1 MKATKI
7 FTLFACLALVLTA
20 CQDDDFGKKYSPGK
34 VGDLISFGGTSGY
47 SDEARTVYGD
57 KVEGENG
64 YTEIKWYA
72 GDKVRIYCEQAQSLT
87 SNKYCDYNVVD
98 GISSSPTNGT
108 YESSHSSSLSAIG
121 ESGLRW
127 GSETETHTFYG
138 VYPAPSQLSASGADS
153 LSQKAG
159 GKLELNGNTLKGY
172 LPNRQT
178 PVSGKVNYT
187 YDSQNRAYTIH
198 PSMRYAYM
206 VANNSVNPST
216 GYVSLTFEPIVTA
229 VEITL
234 KNISYNQ
241 VDNNPQDTVSIYNI
255 KSFRISS
262 DKVICG
268 EFSTN
273 IESRENTALST
284 DDTYK
289 QIFIPTDIKTLYNGE
304 SVTFTAFLMLDKSV
318 KGLHD
323 LTVSIITESAQKSAK
338 VNSKNTNGLIVEAK
352 TKNFLNNIPLNLGS
366 RTSALNANNWIKY
379 IPNQINGEDVLV
391 KSLSI
396 PGAGGAASYTKY
408 ESNREYAQQSLTI
421 SQQWAQGIRCFEFAI
436 DRPSGVSF
444 GEQPV
449 VCNGRSTGVRFVD
462 AVDEVVACLTNSP
475 QEFAMVIVTY
485 ENLDGWAETNS
496 VTRSPNDFMSELS
509 SFWNRYSNVSELFSG
524 STTMEQA
531 RGKLFCIARP
541 SSTGQ
546 DDFIYDAGTYS
557 SALWE
562 TRREASVEYKSD
574 YLAIKA
580 ANCHNHILVVRGWG
594 ALKDKWIQRGYTP
607 CVFHRRND
615 NGAYNG
621 NLSKA
626 TGYQPGRIGRP
637 FDVSTKANDFN
648 ASNYSTYMDEEHVNF
663 IYDTQLG
670 TTSTVGKVWAQE
682 WARVVP
688 KDIEGSFD
696 DNGATKYFY
705 WKSTIDEKVL
715 RVSQTLE
722 YALKGENNTN
732 VEVDF
737 YINSLCGYYVSTKYI
752 ESCKPHSLTDKS
764 GGLNGTGILGKYWIG
779 STLTGNSKYAGM
791 EGDIDTYSKYINNYF
806 YKLISDK
813 QSNGELNSGI
823 GIVLMDRVSN
833 SAETD
838 PAGYYIP
845 QIIWSNN
852 SFN

>member
-47 SDEARTVYGD
+47 SDEGRTIYGD
-57 KVEGENG
+57 KSSSG
-64 YTEIKWYA
+64 TEIKWYA

-379 IPNQINGEDVLV
+379 IPNQIDGKDVLV

-396 PGAGGAASYTKY
+396 PGAGGAASYTKFNT
-408 ESNREYAQQSLTI
+408 NREYAQQSLTI

-485 ENLDGWAETNS
+485 ENLDGWAEANS
-496 VTRSPNDFMSELS
+496 VTRSPNDFMSGLS
-509 SFWNRYSNVSELFSG
+509 SFWNRYSSVSALFSG
-524 STTMEQA
+524 SVTMEQA

-546 DDFIYDAGTYS
+546 DDFVYYAGAYNVIGTKKDAT
-557 SALWE
+557 
-562 TRREASVEYKSD
+562 VEYKSEN
-574 YLAIKA
+574 LNISEN
-580 ANCHNHILVVRGWG
+580 NCHNHILVVRGWG

-615 NGAYNG
+615 NGAYSG
-621 NLSKA
+621 NLSEA
-626 TGYQPGRIGRP
+626 TGYLPGRIGRP
-637 FDVSTKANDFN
+637 FDVSTKANDFT
-648 ASNYSTYMDEEHVNF
+648 ASNYSIYMEDVHVNF
-663 IYDTQLG
+663 IYETQLG
-670 TTSTVGKVWAQE
+670 TTTTVGKVWAQE

-688 KDIEGSFD
+688 EDIEGSFD

-715 RVSQTLE
+715 RIRQTLE
-722 YALKGENNTN
+722 YALAGKNSRDEK
-732 VEVDF
+732 VDF
-737 YINSLCGYYVSTKYI
+737 YINSLCGYYVSTKFI
-752 ESCKPHSLTDKS
+752 ESCRPHSLTDKS
-764 GGLNGTGILGKYWIG
+764 GGVKGLGKYWVG

-823 GIVLMDRVSN
+823 GIILMDRVSN

-852 SFN
+852 TFN

>member
-57 KVEGENG
+57 KSSSG
-64 YTEIKWYA
+64 TEIKWYA

-178 PVSGKVNYT
+178 PVSGKTNYT

-216 GYVSLTFEPIVTA
+216 GYASLTFEPIVTA

-318 KGLHD
+318 TGLND

-352 TKNFLNNIPLNLGS
+352 KKNFLNNIPLNLGS

-396 PGAGGAASYTKY
+396 PGAGGAASYTKFNT
-408 ESNREYAQQSLTI
+408 NREYAQQSLTI
-421 SQQWAQGIRCFEFAI
+421 SQQWAQGIRCFEFAV
-436 DRPSGVSF
+436 DRPGATANT
-444 GEQPV
+444 GLLADEEII
-449 VCNGRSTGVRFVD
+449 CAGRKTGVKLGAAVD
-462 AVDEVVACLTNSP
+462 AVKSCLLASP
-475 QEFAMVIVTY
+475 EEFAMVIITY
-485 ENLDGWAETNS
+485 ENLGGWSGT
-496 VTRSPNDFMSELS
+496 
-509 SFWNRYSNVSELFSG
+509 SNVERNPATFMTALRAFWEG
-524 STTMEQA
+524 YNDVAALYNPESTTVASA

-541 SSTGQ
+541 TSKGQ
-546 DDFIYDAGTYS
+546 DDLKLTKE
-557 SALWE
+557 WKE
-562 TRREASVEYKSD
+562 TMVQGDFYVVTQVEYESNK
-574 YLAIKA
+574 LQVE
-580 ANCHNHILVVRGWG
+580 NHSNILVVNGWG
-594 ALKDKWIQRGYTP
+594 SLKDKWVQRGYTS
-607 CVFHRRND
+607 CIFHRGTSNPTFAPD
-615 NGAYNG
+615 YVTGA
-621 NLSKA
+621 
-626 TGYQPGRIGRP
+626 TGRP
-637 FDVSTKANDFN
+637 FDVSTFTNGNGNHATQSNYKANTTADK
-648 ASNYSTYMDEEHVNF
+648 ASFSYN
-663 IYDTQLG
+663 TQVG
-670 TTSTVGKVWAQE
+670 TSKTGTAWIQE
-682 WARVVP
+682 WARVSPSNFLVQFNK
-688 KDIEGSFD
+688 KDANNYQEAFW
-696 DNGATKYFY
+696 A
-705 WKSTIDEKVL
+705 STIKEKEL
-715 RVSQTLE
+715 RIAETLD
-722 YALKGENNTN
+722 YALDKEFG
-732 VEVDF
+732 DIL
-737 YINSLCGYYVSTKYI
+737 YINSLCGYFI
-752 ESCKPHSLTDKS
+752 DANIAESYKPHTLTDYS
-764 GGLNGTGILGKYWIG
+764 GSKVTIWFQNFCKLNE
-779 STLTGNSKYAGM
+779 LTASSEYAGM
-791 EGDIDTYSKYINNYF
+791 EGNIDAYAKYINNYF

-823 GIVLMDRVSN
+823 GIILMDRVSN

-852 SFN
+852 TFN

>member
-20 CQDDDFGKKYSPGK
+20 CQDDDFGKKYTPGK

-57 KVEGENG
+57 KSSSG
-64 YTEIKWYA
+64 TEIKWYA

-138 VYPAPSQLSASGADS
+138 VYPAPSQLSASGADE
-153 LSQKAG
+153 LSQQAA
-159 GKLELNGNTLKGY
+159 GKLELNGNILKGY

-178 PVSGKVNYT
+178 PVSGKANYT

-216 GYVSLTFEPIVTA
+216 GYANLTFEPIVTA

-318 KGLHD
+318 TGLND

-338 VNSKNTNGLIVEAK
+338 VNSKTTNGLIVEAK
-352 TKNFLNNIPLNLGS
+352 KKNFLNNIPLNLGS
-366 RTSALNANNWIKY
+366 RTSTLNANNWIKY
-379 IPNQINGEDVLV
+379 IPNQIDGKDVLV

-444 GEQPV
+444 GEQPI

-485 ENLDGWAETNS
+485 ENLDGWAEANS
-496 VTRSPNDFMSELS
+496 VTRSPNDFMSGLS
-509 SFWNRYSNVSELFSG
+509 SFWSRYSNVSELFSG

-557 SALWE
+557 SIG
-562 TRREASVEYKSD
+562 TKRNASVSYNSD
-574 YLAIKA
+574 NLAISA
-580 ANCHNHILVVRGWG
+580 TNCHEHILVVRGWG

-615 NGAYNG
+615 PDAYSG

-626 TGYQPGRIGRP
+626 SGYLAGRIGRP
-637 FDVSTKANDFN
+637 FDVSRKAEDFV
-648 ASNYSTYMDEEHVNF
+648 AERYSTYMEEEHVDF
-663 IYDTQLG
+663 IYETQLG
-670 TTSTVGKVWAQE
+670 TTTTVGKVWAQE

-688 KDIEGSFD
+688 EDIIGSFV
-696 DNGATKYFY
+696 DNNEEKYFY

-722 YALKGENNTN
+722 YALEGKNYRD

-764 GGLNGTGILGKYWIG
+764 GGLNGTGLLGKYWVG

-823 GIVLMDRVSN
+823 GIILMDRVSN

-852 SFN
+852 TFN